1 MQSEGEAERQGE
13 EERKERVCRNCI
25 MPKKRKHEAELSHL
39 TLLFVIIT
47 NVLHRVEALDMHTI
61 EQSF

>member
-13 EERKERVCRNCI
+13 EERKERACRNCI
-25 MPKKRKHEAELSHL
+25 MAKKRKHEAELSL
-39 TLLFVIIT
+39 YPLVCNNFLCST
-47 NVLHRVEALDMHTI
+47 HRVAALDTHTI